1 MGTEKMTDQEIMNQP
16 FSIEVHK
23 ANFTNYLEV
32 ILDPQGTVHYA
43 VPSHQEFM
51 IRFACNR
58 DNLSREALENLL
70 PHEYYCDFIIWL
82 SKYTGCV
89 AVWNRG
95 IIGEPNIRQKAML
108 KKLKLAGLYHG
119 IVS

>member
-1 MGTEKMTDQEIMNQP
+1 MTDQEIMNQP

-23 ANFTNYLEV
+23 ANFKDYLEV

-58 DNLSREALENLL
+58 DNLSREDLESLV
-70 PHEYYCDFIIWL
+70 PHEYYCDFMTWL

-89 AVWNRG
+89 AVWNRM
-95 IIGEPNIRQKAML
+95 IIGELNIHQKATL
-108 KKLKLAGLYHG
+108 RRLKLAGLYHG
-119 IVS
+119 GVS